1 MSPFSV
7 IILTLLFSAF
17 FSGLEIAFFAA
28 NRLRLE
34 LLNQKGDTGA
44 RLTMFFIRNPS
55 RFLTT
60 TLIGNNVALIVFG
73 VFMANIIEGYINSNQ
88 LINSENTFV
97 IFLIQTIVSSFLVLI
112 LAEFI
117 PKTLFRINPNGM
129 LLVLCYPFILFYYIL
144 YPIVKLMDFLS
155 KSILKY
161 IFRTQEQESALS
173 FSRNDL
179 IHYVEEGM
187 SYSPTEDR
195 QENQTDL
202 DTQIFKNAIEF
213 HTIMARDCMTP
224 RTEIIAMEVTQPI
237 LTLQKKF
244 IESGHSKLLIY
255 RNTIDDII
263 GYVHQVDM
271 FKSPKSI
278 DKIIMP
284 IYNAPE
290 SMPAQDVLKNM
301 LERHR
306 SIAVVLDEFGGTAGI
321 VTIEDIIEEIIGDI
335 EDEHDVEDW
344 TEKKL
349 TPNEYL
355 FSARLEI
362 DYLNEKYNLN
372 LPEGDYET
380 LGGFI
385 LNEHQDIPDKDE
397 VIHIDHFEFVILDIE
412 QNKIKEVKLKVNP
425 LSSN

>member
-1 MSPFSV
+1 
-7 IILTLLFSAF
+7 
-17 FSGLEIAFFAA
+17 
-28 NRLRLE
+28 
-34 LLNQKGDTGA
+34 
-44 RLTMFFIRNPS
+44 
-55 RFLTT
+55 
-60 TLIGNNVALIVFG
+60 
-73 VFMANIIEGYINSNQ
+73 
-88 LINSENTFV
+88 
-97 IFLIQTIVSSFLVLI
+97 
-112 LAEFI
+112 
-117 PKTLFRINPNGM
+117 
-129 LLVLCYPFILFYYIL
+129 
-144 YPIVKLMDFLS
+144 
-155 KSILKY
+155 
-161 IFRTQEQESALS
+161 
-173 FSRNDL
+173 
-179 IHYVEEGM
+179 
-187 SYSPTEDR
+187 
-195 QENQTDL
+195 
-202 DTQIFKNAIEF
+202 
-213 HTIMARDCMTP
+213 
-224 RTEIIAMEVTQPI
+224 
-237 LTLQKKF
+237 
-244 IESGHSKLLIY
+244 
-255 RNTIDDII
+255 
-263 GYVHQVDM
+263 M